1 MKFLGFEITR
11 AEKRSLENPATPITD
26 SSLAEVGAI
35 ATASGLS
42 ITPNTSMRVS
52 AVYACVRVISE
63 TLASLPLQVFERTD
77 QGKRLATERA
87 EYRILHDAPSPIM
100 TSFTW
105 RESTQANLLLNGNGY
120 AEIEWANNGQ
130 LRGLWP
136 IQPSR
141 VNTIVRKD
149 GSKVHEVLTDKGT
162 VTIPDEDMLH
172 VPGLG
177 FDGIRGFN
185 PIAMMRQSI
194 GLSMA
199 TEEYGSRMFKNGLR
213 PSGVLRHP
221 KGLSDPAIA
230 RLSKQM
236 NDGFSGLANAHR
248 LLVLEDGMEYTQT
261 SLNPDDAQ
269 FLETRKFQVSEIARI
284 FRVPPHLIG
293 DLEKATFSNIEQQ
306 SLEFVIHTIRPWL
319 VRWEQELNRKLFM
332 RNSPYFASFNVDGLL
347 RGDIKSR
354 YEAYAIGRNWG
365 WLSANDVREKENM
378 NAIDNGDVYNTPLN
392 MGEAGKPQP
401 QNPTSSNT

>member
-11 AEKRSLENPATPITD
+11 ADKRSLENPATPITD
-26 SSLAEVGAI
+26 ASLSDIGAL
-35 ATASGLS
+35 ATASGVS
-42 ITPNTSMRVS
+42 VTSSNSMRVS
-52 AVYACVRVISE
+52 AVYACVRVIAE
-63 TLASLPLQVFERTD
+63 TIASLPLQVFERTD

-87 EYRILHDAPSPIM
+87 EYRILHDVPSPIM

-136 IQPSR
+136 IQPNR
-141 VNTIVRKD
+141 VNTIVRKN
-149 GSKVHEVLTDKGT
+149 GSKVHEVLTDNGT

-221 KGLSDPAIA
+221 KGLSDPAVE
-230 RLSKQM
+230 RLKKQM
-236 NDGFSGLANAHR
+236 NEGFSGLANAHR
-248 LLVLEDGMEYTQT
+248 LMILEDGMDYTQT

-269 FLETRKFQVSEIARI
+269 FLETRKFQVSEVARI

-319 VRWEQELNRKLFM
+319 VRWEQELNRKLFV

-392 MGEAGKPQP
+392 MGEAGKPQS